1 MVILLLTFFETT
13 LPDAG
18 NDTNLKTL
26 PIQFLH
32 ISSKIPKKRSH
43 FGRLS
48 LSKKKTTKRSIKT
61 KTTIVAASIA
71 ISNITFSDHLR
82 VLRP

>member
-48 LSKKKTTKRSIKT
+48 LSKKK
-61 KTTIVAASIA
+61 
-71 ISNITFSDHLR
+71 NN
-82 VLRP
+82 